1 MRLHSGLVVT
11 TAVGFLTIAASSVVY
26 LGLPKIPSK
35 NASQLKQGVLGPM
48 KECKLFFSRIRPLHT
63 TY

>member
-1 MRLHSGLVVT
+1 MLLRRGLVVT
-11 TAVGFLTIAASSVVY
+11 TAVGFLTIAGSSVVY

-35 NASQLKQGVLGPM
+35 DASLLKQGVLGPM
-48 KECKLFFSRIRPLHT
+48 KECELFTSHLSLCL

>member
-1 MRLHSGLVVT
+1 MRLHRGLVVT
-11 TAVGFLTIAASSVVY
+11 TAVGFLTIAASSIVY

-35 NASQLKQGVLGPM
+35 NASRLKQGVLEPV
-48 KECKLFFSRIRPLHT
+48 KECKLFSSLFAPLYI

>member
-1 MRLHSGLVVT
+1 MRRHSGLVVT
-11 TAVGFLTIAASSVVY
+11 TAVGFLTIAASSIVY

-48 KECKLFFSRIRPLHT
+48 KECKLFSSRLGPLYT